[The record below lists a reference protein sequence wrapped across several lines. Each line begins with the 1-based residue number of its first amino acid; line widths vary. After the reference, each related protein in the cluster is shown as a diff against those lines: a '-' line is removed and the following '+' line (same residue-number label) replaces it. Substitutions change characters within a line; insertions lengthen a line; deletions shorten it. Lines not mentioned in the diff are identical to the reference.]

1 MREHGTADTPLM
13 PWSQGNGLP
22 RARIVASS
30 AMGVAVLL
38 LIGMETR
45 GLMRVVDEE
54 AAGLVREPAWP
65 LRGLRAGPVSLLGRC
80 LSGDCVD
87 GEGTYL
93 WRSGEMYE
101 GPFKRGR
108 MMGKG
113 TYTWKDVPNN
123 TTYEY
128 VGEFDHGEM
137 PKGCVAG
144 DCGGFL
150 RHRVACMS
158 GRRVRNMSG
167 NGGLASWT
175 GMGRTAGQTAKR
187 TKGNGGTGSVMAKAL
202 PRMRQEGTRHPFT
215 MAIGSMTSPWR
226 SIPCQCMP
234 DTDQRGGLR
243 AEGGDAG

>member
-13 PWSQGNGLP
+13 PRSQGNGLP

-65 LRGLRAGPVSLLGRC
+65 LRGLRAGSVSLLGRC

-144 DCGGFL
+144 DCGGYPEAS
-150 RHRVACMS
+150 RGVYVWPS
-158 GRRVRNMSG
+158 GEEYVG
-167 NGGLASWT
+167 
-175 GMGRTAGQTAKR
+175 
-187 TKGNGGTGSVMAKAL
+187 
-202 PRMRQEGTRHPFT
+202 E
-215 MAIGSMTSPWR
+215 WR
-226 SIPCQCMP
+226 SGLMDGDGTYRWP
-234 DTDQRGGLR
+234 DGETY
-243 AEGGDAG
+243 EGEWRDGKRYGEGIATYAPGRNAAPFYDGNWEYDEPVEKYPMSVHAGH